1 MIQEVRRGRTVRAMP
16 GTRLGEAGAV
26 IELTLAIVAATVR
39 AVGSA
44 IGQRH
49 AEGLLPTVAF
59 GVVLA
64 APGLL
69 ALLGVWMQRP
79 VMLGAAGIACFPL
92 AVMSVIVFPIV
103 LPAVLLLVA
112 FGQTSTGGPTSKLRS
127 VAAFVSPLILL
138 VVASSLLVFG
148 MQPYSYTSA
157 TGGEAGAYVTASHA
171 GFAVVLVVVSLA
183 FALFVAPPFAETPAT
198 W

>member
-1 MIQEVRRGRTVRAMP
+1 
-16 GTRLGEAGAV
+16 V
-26 IELTLAIVAATVR
+26 IEVALAIVVASVR

-44 IGQRH
+44 AGQRH
-49 AEGLLPTVAF
+49 AEGPLPTVAF

-69 ALLGVWMQRP
+69 ALLGVCMRRP
-79 VMLGAAGIACFPL
+79 VMLGAAGITCFPL
-92 AVMSVIVFPIV
+92 AVMSVVVFPIV
-103 LPAVLLLVA
+103 VSAVLLLVA
-112 FGQTSTGGPTSKLRS
+112 FGRASAGGPTSLRRS
-127 VAAFVSPLILL
+127 VTAFVPPVVLL

-148 MQPYSYTSA
+148 MQPYSYTYA

-171 GFAVVLVVVSLA
+171 GLAVVLVAVSLA
-183 FALFVAPPFAETPAT
+183 FTVFLAPPFTETTAT